1 MAKSSFNSQVGADE
15 VDQLMARELNR
26 LSFHDR
32 NLIQEEIHGVYYP
45 TFDEAPTQVAAAL
58 ASLRDEIDKA
68 PASERRAFDR
78 AVSHQSSFVHDDD
91 FRLQFLRAECYNTE
105 KACSRMM
112 THMRLLEKY
121 FGPQALTRPLR
132 FSDFPK
138 KEQSILRSG
147 FIQILPSRDTSGR
160 LVSFDNGSVYA
171 SDETTDP
178 LPRMVRIYLVPVSV
192 GRTVLPINSTDG
204 WFLFQIRML
213 LYFSSII
220 AEDEESQRKGFVAV
234 IAPSVNLWNV
244 YRRAH
249 SEEQGDAADL
259 YQGMP
264 VRISAMHLCLPDG
277 RDGKQLRALFFLK
290 LIGETNRLRMR
301 IHSTISQVDTVYQ
314 LTTFGIPVHE
324 LPLSSSGTV
333 KTRNHLQWIKTRNL
347 IEKERSES
355 MGFSGIVHP
364 GVHDVLFSKGGNTSH
379 YGNVAFGHIL
389 NSLCP
394 VYNSTTD
401 RPKRRQLRQYI
412 IDFVTK
418 DPRNGRFLQQEP
430 NGKGWWIEISDT
442 NLIMDK
448 VGTALYDNNRKLKA
462 MARQQFVEHNESD
475 TFVGYYPKKRKL
487 SLQLGSFCY
496 TGTCGQL
503 SDMTER
509 IVMRKTNGGYSL
521 QLIF

>member
-1 MAKSSFNSQVGADE
+1 MMAKSSFNSQVGADE
-15 VDQLMARELNR
+15 VDQLMARDLNK

-32 NLIQEEIHGVYYP
+32 NLIQEEIHGVYSP
-45 TFDEAPTQVAAAL
+45 AFDETPTQVAAAL
-58 ASLRDEIDKA
+58 ASLRDEIDKT
-68 PASERRAFDR
+68 PASDRRAFDR
-78 AVSHQSSFVHDDD
+78 AVSHRSSFVHDDD
-91 FRLQFLRAECYNTE
+91 FRLQFLRAECYNTK

-121 FGPQALTRPLR
+121 FGPNALTRPLC

-138 KEQSILRSG
+138 KEQSIVRSG

-171 SDETTDP
+171 SDETADP
-178 LPRMVRIYLVPVSV
+178 LPRM
-192 GRTVLPINSTDG
+192 
-204 WFLFQIRML
+204 IRML

-220 AEDEESQRKGFVAV
+220 AEDEETQRKGFVAV
-234 IAPSVNLWNV
+234 VAPSANLWNA
-244 YRRAH
+244 YQRAH
-249 SEEQGDAADL
+249 SEEQSDAADL

-264 VRISAMHLCLPDG
+264 VRMSAMHLCLPDDQ
-277 RDGKQLRALFFLK
+277 DGKQLRALFFLK

-301 IHSTISQVDTVYQ
+301 IHSTISQADTVHQ

-324 LPLSSSGTV
+324 FPLSSTGTV
-333 KTRNHLQWIKTRNL
+333 KNRNHLQWIKTRNL

-364 GVHDVLFSKGGNTSH
+364 GVHDVLF
-379 YGNVAFGHIL
+379 I
-389 NSLCP
+389 
-394 VYNSTTD
+394 YNSTTD

-430 NGKGWWIEISDT
+430 NGKGWWIEICDT

-462 MARQQFVEHNESD
+462 MARQQSVDHDESD
-475 TFVGYYPKKRKL
+475 TFVGCYYPKRRKL
-487 SLQLGSFCY
+487 SLSSFCY

-509 IVMRKTNGGYSL
+509 TIMRSTNGGYSL
-521 QLIF
+521 IF